1 MKKIVKVKAKAKVLD
16 LRVLKMGGNEKNPFV
31 SEAKILL
38 LLLLD
43 LPGEKSL
50 ALVDVPG
57 ESSMADKQNW

>member
-38 LLLLD
+38 LLLD